1 METQEGASMK
11 TEIIV
16 EPKKTYGET
25 RIYPKCDM
33 AKGFAQLLN
42 QTTLTPANIQNIIR
56 MGFTIRAEY
65 TEPRDELMN
74 MGIRP

>member
-1 METQEGASMK
+1 MK

>member
-1 METQEGASMK
+1 MK

-25 RIYPKCDM
+25 RIYPKCDL

-42 QTTLTPANIQNIIR
+42 QSTLTPANIQAIIR

-65 TEPRDELMN
+65 TEPKEELTML
-74 MGIRP
+74 GIQP